1 MWLKGHQGVV
11 EILEN
16 KVCENHWLEGIF
28 ESAIFEVVS
37 SGFLKKKI
45 KLVSSRKMLCS
56 RLPV

>member
-1 MWLKGHQGVV
+1 MV

-16 KVCENHWLEGIF
+16 KVCENHWMKLEGIF

-37 SGFLKKKI
+37 SGFFKKKI